1 MCLGKG
7 DISHGSGMRSS
18 EDRVIFLI
26 GGNGM
31 YSCCLVTGADEC
43 VDIGNDG
50 GNGMLIGSG
59 VLSI

>member
-1 MCLGKG
+1 V
-7 DISHGSGMRSS
+7 RVQ
-18 EDRVIFLI
+18 DR
-26 GGNGM
+26 N
-31 YSCCLVTGADEC
+31 TDEC